1 MVRTQKRDENETES
15 RVVKPKIEMLINSE
29 SVSGLLTTNSKD
41 RSIRHKML
49 MFIHNYVT

>member
-29 SVSGLLTTNSKD
+29 SVSGLLTTNCEM
-41 RSIRHKML
+41 ITTQ
-49 MFIHNYVT
+49 NYES